1 MNFLNFNIKKAF
13 IILVVII
20 LPLVSINMEQKNSP
34 TPWFN
39 QPLAF
44 LAEATEKIFHGF
56 SYGVRSTVAEYVNI
70 INIKKRNQDLSK
82 ENDELK
88 TRLNLFNE
96 NVNELER
103 LRTLLDF
110 QKNTKME
117 LIPAQ
122 VIGRNL
128 VTDHNTITI
137 NKGTDHG
144 LIAGQAV
151 LTVSG
156 AVGYVFRPSKR
167 TSHVMLIT
175 DRYAVVDAII
185 QKTRTHGLVEG
196 KSKDA
201 CVLQYVERTEDV
213 KDGDLIVTGGLDNI
227 FPKGFPLGVITNV
240 ERKTKNTSLLIE
252 VKPVVDSNK
261 VEEVFIV
268 KNAGQENFLTE
279 PVQASSG
286 ETPNSGTHE

>member
-13 IILVVII
+13 ILLVIII
-20 LPLVSINMEQKNSP
+20 LPLISINMEQKNTQ

-39 QPLAF
+39 QPFSF
-44 LAEATEKIFHGF
+44 LAHSVQDLFFGLSHG
-56 SYGVRSTVAEYVNI
+56 VKSTTAEYINI
-70 INIKKRNQDLSK
+70 INIKAKNHDLQK

-88 TRLNLFNE
+88 TRLNLFAE
-96 NVNELER
+96 NQNELER
-103 LRTLLDF
+103 LRNLLDF

-128 VTDHNTITI
+128 VTDHNTLTI

-156 AVGYVFRPSKR
+156 AVGYVFKPSHK

-175 DRYAVVDAII
+175 DRYAVVDALI
-185 QKTRTHGLVEG
+185 QKTRTHGLVDG

-201 CVLQYVERTEDV
+201 CILQYVERTEEV

-252 VKPVVDSNK
+252 VKPIVDANK

-268 KNAGQENFLTE
+268 KNAGEENFLTE
-279 PVQASSG
+279 PVQNA
-286 ETPNSGTHE
+286 SGTKTTKNE

>member
-1 MNFLNFNIKKAF
+1 ML
-13 IILVVII
+13 LVII
-20 LPLVSINMEQKNSP
+20 LPLISINMEQKNSS
-34 TPWFN
+34 TPWFD
-39 QPLAF
+39 QPFTFVAQSIQKLF
-44 LAEATEKIFHGF
+44 YGLSF
-56 SYGVRSTVAEYVNI
+56 GVRSTTAEYVNI
-70 INIKKRNQDLSK
+70 LNVKSRNHDLQK
-82 ENDELK
+82 ENDELR
-88 TRLNLFNE
+88 TRLTLFTE
-96 NVNELER
+96 NQNELER

-128 VTDHNTITI
+128 VTDHNTLTI
-137 NKGTDHG
+137 NKGTQHG
-144 LIAGQAV
+144 LVAGQAV

-156 AVGYVFRPSKR
+156 AVGYIFKPSLK

-175 DRYAVVDAII
+175 DRYSVVDALI

-196 KSKDA
+196 KSKDS
-201 CVLQYVERTEDV
+201 CILQYVERTEEV

-252 VKPVVDSNK
+252 IKPIVDANK

-268 KNAGQENFLTE
+268 KNAGEENFLTE
-279 PVQASSG
+279 PVVQPTP
-286 ETPNSGTHE
+286 ETKTTTNE